1 MRHEATHHIKPH
13 PDPSA
18 KLLHM
23 AAQIAE
29 FFQSYPM
36 EQASAG
42 VARHI
47 NRYWTPRMREQFLT
61 AAQGEENLSPLLRG
75 ALDLVKKPNHKNI
88 G

>member
-13 PDPSA
+13 PDPGE

-36 EQASAG
+36 EQAAAG

-61 AAQGEENLSPLLRG
+61 VAQAERDLAPLLRESLG
-75 ALDLVKKPNHKNI
+75 LIKKPNHKNNI
-88 G
+88 